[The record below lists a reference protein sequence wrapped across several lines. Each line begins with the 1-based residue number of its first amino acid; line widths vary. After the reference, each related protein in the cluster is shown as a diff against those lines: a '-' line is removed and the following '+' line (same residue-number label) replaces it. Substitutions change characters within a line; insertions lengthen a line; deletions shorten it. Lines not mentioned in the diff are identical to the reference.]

1 MPEHFPLAGR
11 AWLPVALA
19 SGRREFV
26 RPCDITSR
34 IDGQEILRVATGRPD
49 CDISLT
55 EFLIGLLTVA
65 IGPNDDDEWFGR
77 FGNPPSAEELLAA
90 LKPFED
96 ALVLDGDGPRSFQ
109 DRETL
114 DGEATPI
121 SGLLIDAPG
130 VSTTRD
136 NADHFVKRGRTN
148 VLSRAGAAIMLATL
162 QTSAPSGGAGHRT
175 SLRGGGPLTTL
186 VVPGAG
192 QGVQS
197 TLWQRLWANVPKG
210 LGAAPGDAAAV
221 FPWLGPTR
229 VSDKAGLTT
238 TPTDVHAAQAFFG
251 LPRRIRLVFE
261 PNTQHLACDLLG
273 IVDDV
278 IVTSYI
284 TRPWGTNYTAW
295 DRAHP
300 LSPYYKPKPA
310 EPTFLPVHLQSSRV
324 GYREWLGMAVGSL
337 DGAREPARCV
347 ADFSRRAQDFRSKD
361 AAVRTEARLLAAG
374 YAMDNMKPLDF
385 GEALMPLIVGS
396 SPQANEQIRR
406 QAEALIKSAELI
418 ASQLVISVKIGLY
431 GERAKADRDSAVLL
445 PVRERFWADTEEA
458 FYSTLKGAATAFDAA
473 KDDLQDKAAD
483 IRPVIGE
490 AWRVALQR
498 HALRIFDEAVP
509 IDSADS
515 KRIEDVING
524 RKLLL
529 WSLTGYGAMG
539 QKFFKELGLSP
550 PEKKAKKGSKGA

>member
-1 MPEHFPLAGR
+1 MPDIFHLLDHP
-11 AWLPVALA
+11 WIPVALA
-19 SGRREFV
+19 SGRRAFV
-26 RPCDITSR
+26 RPCDICQPF
-34 IDGQEILRVATGRPD
+34 DGEPIVGVSTGRPD
-49 CDISLT
+49 CDISLA

-65 IGPNDDDEWFGR
+65 IGPHNDDEWFER
-77 FGNPPSAEELLAA
+77 FGSPPTIEELQAA
-90 LKPFED
+90 LMPFDD
-96 ALVLDGDGPRSFQ
+96 AFVLDGDRLRFFQ
-109 DRETL
+109 DREAL
-114 DGEATPI
+114 DGDATPI

-148 VLSRAGAAIMLATL
+148 VLSRAGAAIMLVTL

-192 QGVQS
+192 QGVQP

-210 LGAAPGDAAAV
+210 LGATPHDAPAV

-229 VSDKAGLTT
+229 VSDKSGLTT
-238 TPTDVHAAQAFFG
+238 TPTDVHASQAFFG
-251 LPRRIRLVFE
+251 MPRRIRLIFE
-261 PNTQHLACDLLG
+261 PNTERLECDLLG

-278 IVTSYI
+278 IVTGYV

-310 EPTFLPVHLQSSRV
+310 EPTFLPVHLQSARV

-337 DGAREPARCV
+337 DGSREPARCV
-347 ADFSRRAQDFRSKD
+347 ADFSRRAQDFVGEN

-396 SPQANEQIRR
+396 SPQANEQIRLE
-406 QAEALIKSAELI
+406 ASALIKSAELI

-458 FYSTLKGAATAFDAA
+458 FYA
-473 KDDLQDKAAD
+473 
-483 IRPVIGE
+483 
-490 AWRVALQR
+490 
-498 HALRIFDEAVP
+498 ALRQA
-509 IDSADS
+509 A
-515 KRIEDVING
+515 
-524 RKLLL
+524 
-529 WSLTGYGAMG
+529 
-539 QKFFKELGLSP
+539 
-550 PEKKAKKGSKGA
+550 